1 MFFKF
6 FLCKY
11 GYKAVSRR
19 IFPFYVEFCGQ
30 ILTIIINPLNWNW
43 SLVECVSN

>member
-30 ILTIIINPLNWNW
+30 ILTIIINPLNWN
-43 SLVECVSN
+43 V

>member
-30 ILTIIINPLNWNW
+30 ILTIKLE
-43 SLVECVSN
+43 LVTGGMCKQLKL